1 MAEWKKVVVSG
12 STVSQLVND
21 SNFLAEGDSGVILS
35 GSFNGTFAGNG
46 ASLTNVA
53 ASSVEYA
60 NVANKPA
67 LVSGS
72 TQVVARDVTDFSE
85 DVQDVVGAAIVGG
98 TNITATYNDV
108 AGTITI
114 DADLT
119 GDITSV
125 VAGAG
130 LTTPDGSTGDVTLN
144 VVGGDGITAN
154 ADELEVTVDGA
165 SIELSAADGTGA
177 VRVKDS
183 GIVAA
188 KIAAGAVIGAKIA
201 ADAVDGSKIADGS
214 IASEHLDALAVD
226 TAAIDTAA
234 VTSAK
239 IADGAVATA
248 KIADLAV
255 TSGKLA
261 AGAVTGAKIGAD
273 AVDGSKIADAS
284 IAAEHLAAGAIV
296 EASIGA
302 GAITNTKIGAGA
314 VSTAKI
320 ADDAVTA
327 DKLADTAVTSGSY
340 GSTTEIPTF
349 TVDGQGRLTAASTV
363 AIATSFGLAGDSGT
377 DTINGGET
385 LTFAGGAG
393 LDAVVSD
400 NNVAIS
406 VSSGA
411 GFVSASAFSSP
422 NQGTM
427 RSTLNGVNADVDL
440 GLNAVDDVTF
450 GGLTVNGNSVI
461 TGNLTVSGD
470 MTYLNTTNTAITDK
484 FILLNSGSADP
495 DEGGF
500 IIDEGNGVGH
510 GFIFDA
516 GDGRFGVNQSVDSK
530 TALTANS
537 EAYVA
542 LVVDQNNAA
551 HDIADAEYAQRGNM
565 KLDSS
570 DEIYIYV

>member
-12 STVSQLVND
+12 SSVSQLVND
-21 SNFLAEGDSGVILS
+21 SNFLAEGDSGVVLS

-53 ASSVEYA
+53 AASVEYA

-98 TNITATYNDV
+98 NNITATYNDV

-114 DADLT
+114 DADLV

-125 VAGAG
+125 VGGAG

-177 VRVKDS
+177 VRVKDG

-188 KIAAGAVIGAKIA
+188 KIATGAVIGAKIA

-214 IASEHLDALAVD
+214 IGSEHLDALAVD

-255 TSGKLA
+255 TTGKLA

-273 AVDGSKIADAS
+273 AVDGSKIADDS
-284 IAAEHLAAGAIV
+284 IDSEHLATGAIV

-320 ADDAVTA
+320 ADNAVTA
-327 DKLADTAVTSGSY
+327 DKLAHTAVTSGAY
-340 GSTTEIPTF
+340 GSTTAIPTF
-349 TVDGQGRLTAASTV
+349 TVDAQGRLTAASEV
-363 AIATSFGLAGDSGT
+363 SIATSFGLAGDSGT
-377 DTINGGET
+377 DTINGGEA
-385 LTFAGGAG
+385 LTFGGGAG
-393 LDAVVSD
+393 LDAVVS
-400 NNVAIS
+400 NNSVAIN
-406 VSSGA
+406 VSQGA

-470 MTYLNTTNTAITDK
+470 MTYLSTTNTAITDK

-551 HDIADAEYAQRGNM
+551 HDITDAEYAQRGNM

>member
-12 STVSQLVND
+12 SSVSQLVND
-21 SNFLAEGDSGVILS
+21 SNFLAEGDSGVVLS

-53 ASSVEYA
+53 AASVEYA
-60 NVANKPA
+60 DVANKPA

-72 TQVVARDVTDFSE
+72 TQVVARNVTDFSE
-85 DVQDVVGAAIVGG
+85 DVQDVVGAAILGG
-98 TNITATYNDV
+98 NNITATYNDV

-130 LTTPDGSTGDVTLN
+130 LTTPDGTTGDVTLN

-177 VRVKDS
+177 VRVKDG

-239 IADGAVATA
+239 IADGAVATS

-255 TSGKLA
+255 TTGKLA

-320 ADDAVTA
+320 ADNAVTA
-327 DKLADTAVTSGSY
+327 DKLAHTAVASGSY
-340 GSTTEIPTF
+340 GSTTAIPTF
-349 TVDGQGRLTAASTV
+349 TIDEQGRLTAASEV

-385 LTFAGGAG
+385 LTFGGGAG
-393 LDAVVSD
+393 LDAVVSN

-406 VSSGA
+406 VSQGA

-510 GFIFDA
+510 GFIFDS

-551 HDIADAEYAQRGNM
+551 HDITDAEYAQRGNM